1 MAYLNAETNLRTH
14 VVENQPHTLEQTNA
28 FLSDIALREALSREG
43 ADWAFDRMVKL
54 GADVAD
60 PDNIH
65 KATLANRFPPEL
77 KRFDPYGRRIDTV
90 EFHPAWHDI
99 MALAWRHE
107 LPTLPWR
114 HDRPGAHVAKAAAS
128 ILFNQLE
135 GGVMCPFAITYGII
149 PMLRQQPELAAV
161 WERLMLSTEYDPRP
175 RPHYEKRGVTV
186 AFSVTEKQGGS
197 DVRGVSTEAKPIGQ
211 AGPGREYLLRGHK
224 WFCSAAGADVIF
236 IVAQTA
242 QGLGCFL
249 VPRWLDDGSRNP
261 ISIERLKDKL
271 GNKSNAS
278 AELELENT
286 HGWLIGEEGRG
297 IQTMMMFMLYTR
309 FEVALAPVGIM
320 RLGLTHALHHV
331 QHRSAFQ
338 RRLIDQPLMRNVL
351 ADLAIESEAATT
363 LVMRIARAFDAA
375 SINDSERSFGRLAV
389 AIAKYWLNK
398 QVVPFIHE
406 AMEVHGGIGYIE
418 ESVIPRFYRE
428 APINGI
434 WEGAGNV
441 ISLDVLR
448 ALRKDKG
455 TLTAFFDE
463 IEVVRS
469 ADRHMDAAVLDL
481 KSLLGAPLADDQARY
496 ITEKMALAL
505 QASLLIRHAPS
516 AVTDAFCATRLSGRG
531 AQAFGTL
538 PNGVDIDTILSR
550 ALPDQKS
557 SFAVRP
563 QV

>member
-197 DVRGVSTEAKPIGQ
+197 DVRRVSTEAKPVGQ
-211 AGPGREYLLRGHK
+211 AG
-224 WFCSAAGADVIF
+224 
-236 IVAQTA
+236 
-242 QGLGCFL
+242 
-249 VPRWLDDGSRNP
+249 LD
-261 ISIERLKDKL
+261 
-271 GNKSNAS
+271 
-278 AELELENT
+278 
-286 HGWLIGEEGRG
+286 
-297 IQTMMMFMLYTR
+297 
-309 FEVALAPVGIM
+309 
-320 RLGLTHALHHV
+320 
-331 QHRSAFQ
+331 
-338 RRLIDQPLMRNVL
+338 
-351 ADLAIESEAATT
+351 
-363 LVMRIARAFDAA
+363 
-375 SINDSERSFGRLAV
+375 
-389 AIAKYWLNK
+389 
-398 QVVPFIHE
+398 
-406 AMEVHGGIGYIE
+406 
-418 ESVIPRFYRE
+418 
-428 APINGI
+428 
-434 WEGAGNV
+434 
-441 ISLDVLR
+441 
-448 ALRKDKG
+448 
-455 TLTAFFDE
+455 
-463 IEVVRS
+463 
-469 ADRHMDAAVLDL
+469 
-481 KSLLGAPLADDQARY
+481 
-496 ITEKMALAL
+496 
-505 QASLLIRHAPS
+505 
-516 AVTDAFCATRLSGRG
+516 
-531 AQAFGTL
+531 
-538 PNGVDIDTILSR
+538 
-550 ALPDQKS
+550 
-557 SFAVRP
+557 
-563 QV
+563 